1 MKDVRESTP
10 RAAEALRTRML
21 GAAVALLFLG
31 LVVIMYTETA
41 PESAPEVV
49 YPELPDFAAISDVRE
64 KKQAF
69 FRYLEPMI
77 EAHNT
82 RVRMS
87 RRQLE
92 AWRAQRA
99 AGDRLGD
106 EVRAVLAVLG
116 ERYRVDVPAQGP
128 IPMERLDALL
138 ACVDVIPPSLVLA
151 QAATESAWG
160 TSRFAREANNLFGE
174 WCFTAGCGLVPNRR
188 SQGATHEVERF
199 ATVSASIDS
208 YFHNLNSHPAYAEL
222 RAIRARARQAASTI
236 SGADLAAG
244 LTLYSERGEDYVDEL
259 RLIIRVNDLGRFDSA
274 PATRT
279 ARAD

>member
-1 MKDVRESTP
+1 MNDIRESTP
-10 RAAEALRTRML
+10 SAEEALRTRIL
-21 GAAVALLFLG
+21 GAAAALLFLG
-31 LVVIMYTETA
+31 LVVLMYTGTA
-41 PESAPEVV
+41 PEPAPKVV

-69 FRYLEPMI
+69 FGYLEPMI
-77 EAHNT
+77 EAHNE
-82 RVRMS
+82 RVRMT

-92 AWRAQRA
+92 DWRARRA
-99 AGDRLGD
+99 EGDRLGA
-106 EVRAVLAVLG
+106 EARARLSVLG
-116 ERYRVDVPAQGP
+116 ERHRVEIPEQGP
-128 IPMERLDALL
+128 IPVERLDALL

-174 WCFTAGCGLVPNRR
+174 WCFTEGCGLVPNRR

-199 ATVSASIDS
+199 ATVNASIDS

-222 RAIRARARQAASTI
+222 RAIRARARAAAATI

-259 RLIIRVNDLGRFDSA
+259 RLIIRVNNLDRFDIG